1 MILLYFIFIVLV
13 VFLTLIDAVLTLIV
27 REHDHMA
34 KNHAASF
41 QWRYHRHTAG
51 TASTKEFRFALWW
64 LKSV

>member
-41 QWRYHRHTAG
+41 GAYIR
-51 TASTKEFRFALWW
+51 
-64 LKSV
+64 V